1 MGDSIS
7 NLGIESLSG
16 AYTKYSGTT
25 VNTDN
30 GDDQSSYLDFDSYLK
45 LLVAKMSNQ
54 DFNDPMSDSEML
66 QQMSSYSMLEGIK
79 NMTAQSNISY
89 ATSLVGKAVTVNDGS
104 DYDTGIVESVVVEDN
119 TPYLIVNG
127 SRYNASTVSD
137 ITSSDI
143 YGMMESLIGRQVDI
157 TTTDESGAESK
168 VSGKVT
174 NVLLLGGDGYVI
186 IDGKNKYPLSS
197 VSLRNDDTGSGSS
210 ENNAD
215 AGDLVTNE
223 SSVEASNSRGYIE
236 QSEALFSDLMST
248 IDSISGQDKA
258 VEGASEVSSDTG
270 DIFEGYETVTVTQL
284 DVPDYAAATFAES
297 ENIVETLSVD
307 SVTPMATQSQSNDQ
321 VVSNA
326 NIYSAIANSGGS
338 RVSSILTNEQV
349 LQILNDSSYQ
359 VRYSK
364 YGLEVKSDTRPG
376 ILTSDSVPNRKDA
389 DKYPEEAALA
399 DMLGT
404 KMYDIKYIN
413 NTAITSRIDT
423 SEVVGRTISGRGICE
438 IGYSGV
444 GQLGEVVTFENGT
457 QRVEV
462 LLKNGNSCWLET
474 TGNYTLD
481 EICNPYAAPGSLTGK
496 LTPFE
501 SAIRNYAIK
510 DTLRGNATG
519 TLAEMKSMLLK
530 YGVGNIVDT

>member
-7 NLGIESLSG
+7 NLGLESISG

-25 VNTDN
+25 VNTDK
-30 GDDQSSYLDFDSYLK
+30 GDEQSSYLDFDSYLK

-104 DYDTGIVESVVVEDN
+104 EYDTGIVESVVVEDN

-127 SRYNASTVSD
+127 NRYNASTVSD
-137 ITSSDI
+137 ITSNDI
-143 YGMMESLIGRQVDI
+143 YGMMESLIGHEVDI
-157 TTTDESGAESK
+157 STTDETGEESK
-168 VSGKVT
+168 FSGKVT
-174 NVLLLGGDGYVI
+174 NVLLLGGEGYVI

-197 VSLRNDDTGSGSS
+197 VSLRKDETGEDSS
-210 ENNAD
+210 ENKAD
-215 AGDLVTNE
+215 AGELVTNE
-223 SSVEASNSRGYIE
+223 SSVDASNSRGYIE

-248 IDSISGQDKA
+248 IDSISGQDKK
-258 VEGASEVSSDTG
+258 VEGTSEASGNTG
-270 DIFEGYETVTVTQL
+270 DVFEGFETVTVTRL
-284 DVPDYAAATFAES
+284 DVPDYAAETFAES
-297 ENIVETLSVD
+297 EEIIETLSVD
-307 SVTPMATQSQSNDQ
+307 TVSPKAVQSQSYDQ

-326 NIYSAIANSGGS
+326 EVYNAIANSGGS

-364 YGLEVKSDTRPG
+364 YGLEVKSDTKPG
-376 ILTSDSVPNRKDA
+376 IFTSDSIPNRKDA

-404 KMYDIKYIN
+404 KMYDVKHIN
-413 NTAITSRIDT
+413 NTAITSRVDT
-423 SEVVGRTISGRGICE
+423 SKVVGRTISGRGICE

-444 GQLGEVVTFENGT
+444 GQLGEVVTFEDGA
-457 QRVEV
+457 QRVEI

-510 DTLRGNATG
+510 DTLRGNATNS
-519 TLAEMKSMLLK
+519 LAEMKSLLLK